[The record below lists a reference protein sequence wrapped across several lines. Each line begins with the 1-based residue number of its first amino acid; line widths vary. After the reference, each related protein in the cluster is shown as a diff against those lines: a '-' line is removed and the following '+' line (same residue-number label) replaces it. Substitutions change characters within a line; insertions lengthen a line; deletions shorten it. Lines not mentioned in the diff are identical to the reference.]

1 VKRSAARVTPFFS
14 YPARRDEKTE
24 IWPGGATFSKLSQI
38 MRDQGHQERRTRRSQ
53 DTMMA
58 LHYQL
63 ALARFEGEFEALV
76 LTDAAG
82 CLVAGAGP
90 WPTCEMLAAFAPILG
105 TRRPGG
111 GHDTGRPSGVE
122 IRRVMID
129 GSEVLLC
136 ARGGGHARVPSI
148 TRAASGCR
156 RILGGEA

>member
-1 VKRSAARVTPFFS
+1 
-14 YPARRDEKTE
+14 
-24 IWPGGATFSKLSQI
+24 
-38 MRDQGHQERRTRRSQ
+38 
-53 DTMMA
+53 MMA

-63 ALARFEGEFEALV
+63 AFARFEGEFEALV

-90 WPTCEMLAAFAPILG
+90 WPTCEMMAAFAPLLVG
-105 TRRPGG
+105 RRRND
-111 GHDTGRPSGVE
+111 HENSERPSDCE
-122 IRRVMID
+122 IRRLMID

-148 TRAASGCR
+148 TRAAAGCR

>member
-1 VKRSAARVTPFFS
+1 MRSATRVTPFFS
-14 YPARRDEKTE
+14 YPARRCEKTE
-24 IWPGGATFSKLSQI
+24 IWPQGPTFSKLSQT
-38 MRDQGHQERRTRRSQ
+38 MRDHGHRERRTRRS
-53 DTMMA
+53 DDMMMA

-63 ALARFEGEFEALV
+63 AFARFEGEFEALV

-90 WPTCEMLAAFAPILG
+90 WPTCEMLAAFAPLMG
-105 TRRPGG
+105 RRVA
-111 GHDTGRPSGVE
+111 DQYGRPSDVE
-122 IRRVMID
+122 IRRLMID

-136 ARGGGHARVPSI
+136 ARGGGRARVPSI

>member
-1 VKRSAARVTPFFS
+1 
-14 YPARRDEKTE
+14 
-24 IWPGGATFSKLSQI
+24 
-38 MRDQGHQERRTRRSQ
+38 MRDQIYEERRTRRSE

-63 ALARFEGEFEALV
+63 AFARFEGEFDALV

-90 WPTCEMLAAFAPILG
+90 WPTCEMLAAFAPLFVERHPG
-105 TRRPGG
+105 REGGRECPADVEVRRLL
-111 GHDTGRPSGVE
+111 V
-122 IRRVMID
+122 D

-136 ARGGGHARVPSI
+136 ARGGGGARVPSI

>member
-1 VKRSAARVTPFFS
+1 MHDPKN
-14 YPARRDEKTE
+14 
-24 IWPGGATFSKLSQI
+24 
-38 MRDQGHQERRTRRSQ
+38 QERRTRRSN

-63 ALARFEGEFEALV
+63 AFARFEGEFEALV
-76 LTDAAG
+76 LADAAG
-82 CLVAGAGP
+82 CLVAGAGA
-90 WPTCEMLAAFAPILG
+90 WPTCEMLAAFAPLFVD
-105 TRRPGG
+105 RRPNASTSRECPP
-111 GHDTGRPSGVE
+111 DVE

-136 ARGGGHARVPSI
+136 ARGGGNARVPSI

>member
-1 VKRSAARVTPFFS
+1 
-14 YPARRDEKTE
+14 
-24 IWPGGATFSKLSQI
+24 
-38 MRDQGHQERRTRRSQ
+38 MRDPSFEERRTRRSD

-63 ALARFEGEFEALV
+63 AFARFEGEFEALV
-76 LTDAAG
+76 LADAAG

-90 WPTCEMLAAFAPILG
+90 WPTCEMLAAFAPLFVE
-105 TRRPGG
+105 RRPNASL
-111 GHDTGRPSGVE
+111 SGECPTDVQ

-129 GSEVLLC
+129 GSKVLLC

>member
-1 VKRSAARVTPFFS
+1 VTLSFS
-14 YPARRDEKTE
+14 YPARRGEKTE
-24 IWPGGATFSKLSQI
+24 IWPGGPTFSKLSQI
-38 MRDQGHQERRTRRSQ
+38 MRDRGHQERRTRRSD
-53 DTMMA
+53 DTMLA

-63 ALARFEGEFEALV
+63 AFARFEGEFDALV

-90 WPTCEMLAAFAPILG
+90 WPTCEMLAAFAPFFG
-105 TRRPGG
+105 GQRRHRP
-111 GHDTGRPSGVE
+111 DDDERPSDVE
-122 IRRVMID
+122 LRRLMID